1 MLNINKIFSDNP
13 ANFNLKKALKGA
25 FILYC
30 EHYLLT
36 LTGCMKRGGSMKPY
50 TPPGSSNSSTHL
62 MPAAPRAQSSEP
74 PVTR

>member
-1 MLNINKIFSDNP
+1 MPF
-13 ANFNLKKALKGA
+13 LK
-25 FILYC
+25 YC

-36 LTGCMKRGGSMKPY
+36 LTGCMKRGGSMNPY